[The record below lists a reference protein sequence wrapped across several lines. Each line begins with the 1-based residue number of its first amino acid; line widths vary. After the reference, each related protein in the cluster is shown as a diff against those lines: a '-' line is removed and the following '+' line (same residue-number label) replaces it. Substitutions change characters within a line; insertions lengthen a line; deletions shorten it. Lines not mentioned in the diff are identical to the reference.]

1 MPVEQSEESGLNWGP
16 SCGPDDIS
24 DPCLQKGRG
33 CPPSTSHA
41 RGPALVVSSL
51 SPVGGPPG
59 WVSWGTGSAGPLA
72 CLASASLSV
81 SLPPAQNCCGY
92 QLPFV
97 LIYPAPFSLFTPFSE
112 RSSRSP
118 PLTPNTSLSSRSTGP
133 PARGASPPGKPHA
146 PQTQQ
151 SQAGL
156 PSCPPAAFWAPS
168 LPIPVSGR
176 DTHLIGTP
184 VNVRVSDGVL

>member
-1 MPVEQSEESGLNWGP
+1 MPVEQREDSGLNWGP
-16 SCGPDDIS
+16 NCGPDNIS

-41 RGPALVVSSL
+41 GGPAFVVSSL

-59 WVSWGTGSAGPLA
+59 WVSQGTGPAAPLA

-81 SLPPAQNCCGY
+81 SLPPAQNLLW
-92 QLPFV
+92 LPATSRAN
-97 LIYPAPFSLFTPFSE
+97 LPAPPPFSLFTPFPE

-133 PARGASPPGKPHA
+133 PAHGASPPGKPHA

-156 PSCPPAAFWAPS
+156 AI
-168 LPIPVSGR
+168 L
-176 DTHLIGTP
+176 L
-184 VNVRVSDGVL
+184 L